1 MAMTEQPKYY
11 IVEASALP
19 EVFRK
24 VAEARRML
32 ETGEAATV
40 NEAVRRTGISR
51 SAYYK
56 YKDMITMLRDMDRGV
71 VTFQLTL
78 RDEAGILSSILTI
91 FAKEGAN
98 ILTINQSIPRDGI
111 ASVSLSCELIQCTA
125 EELLNLAVRTPGVVR
140 AEIAAQMGG

>member
-1 MAMTEQPKYY
+1 MTEQPKYY

-56 YKDMITMLRDMDRGV
+56 YKDMITMLRDMNRGV

-125 EELLNLAVRTPGVVR
+125 EQLLNLAVRTPGVVR

>member
-1 MAMTEQPKYY
+1 MTEQPKYY

-56 YKDMITMLRDMDRGV
+56 YKDMITMLRDMNRGV

-91 FAKEGAN
+91 FAKQGAN

-125 EELLNLAVRTPGVVR
+125 EELLNLAVQTPGVVR

>member
-1 MAMTEQPKYY
+1 MTEQPKYY

>member
-1 MAMTEQPKYY
+1 MAEQPKYY

-32 ETGEAATV
+32 ETGEAVTV
-40 NEAVRRTGISR
+40 NEAVKRTGISR

-56 YKDMITMLRDMDRGV
+56 YKDMITMLRDMNRGV
-71 VTFQLTL
+71 VTFQLAL
-78 RDEAGILSSILTI
+78 RDEAGILSAILTI
-91 FAKEGAN
+91 FARQGAN

-111 ASVSLSCELIQCTA
+111 ASVSLSCELIRCTA
-125 EELLNLAVRTPGVVR
+125 EDLLRLAVETPGVIR
-140 AEIAAQMGG
+140 AEITAQMGG